1 MTITKDTIRKISNL
15 AKISI
20 ADQEVEKLESEISS
34 IIRWVEALNEVD
46 TENVA
51 PMSNSLTGVLRMR
64 EDLVTD
70 GNKVSDILSNSPVDD
85 ENFFVVPKGHR
96 VIMIDLVSSDLVSI
110 RNSLQNKEF
119 TAVELLNEYIDR
131 IAKSSKLN
139 LFNTTNFENALKAAQ
154 ESDQKI
160 ISGEA
165 RSLEGIPIGVKD
177 LFCTA
182 GIKTTASSK
191 ILENFV
197 PAYDRTITPKA
208 QRPGNDTFGQA

>member
-1 MTITKDTIRKISNL
+1 MVSKVNQMTITKDTIRKISNL

-85 ENFFVVPKGHR
+85 ENFYVVPK
-96 VIMIDLVSSDLVSI
+96 VI
-110 RNSLQNKEF
+110 E
-119 TAVELLNEYIDR
+119 
-131 IAKSSKLN
+131 
-139 LFNTTNFENALKAAQ
+139 
-154 ESDQKI
+154 
-160 ISGEA
+160 
-165 RSLEGIPIGVKD
+165 
-177 LFCTA
+177 
-182 GIKTTASSK
+182 
-191 ILENFV
+191 
-197 PAYDRTITPKA
+197 
-208 QRPGNDTFGQA
+208 